1 MKELKRELKDMR
13 TLNKRNISNNLTSK
27 YRELFKKL
35 PPMEEK
41 IMVEYYIKGKSY
53 KSCGLKFSY
62 CERQL
67 RRIIDKSIEK
77 LFKES

>member
-13 TLNKRNISNNLTSK
+13 ILNKRNISNNLTSK

-35 PPMEEK
+35 PPIEEK

-53 KSCGLKFSY
+53 KLCCLKFSY

-67 RRIIDKSIEK
+67 RRIIDRSIKE